1 VMRGSFSL
9 EVYIV
14 DAEGE
19 KFDKKDTVNLKR
31 EILANGN
38 PGFDFKWLKDV
49 VHDIQFH
56 DEEDKSVR
64 VCFTSEGKYME
75 AII

>member
-1 VMRGSFSL
+1 MRGSFSL
-9 EVYIV
+9 EVYNV

-19 KFDKKDTVNLKR
+19 KFDKKDTINLKR

-49 VHDIQFH
+49 VHDIRFY
-56 DEEDKSVR
+56 DEEDKSIR
-64 VCFTSEGKYME
+64 VCFTCEGKYTE
-75 AII
+75 AIV